1 MMMRHCLLAVS
12 FLVTTGLGAAVAQ
25 AEDGLAAIRQRHKI
39 LVAIDLGNPP
49 HGMMDDKFQPV
60 GSDVDTAKLLAQ
72 DLGVELEIVKVPTP
86 SRVQF
91 LLSNKADVVISA
103 LSITPERKKVVEFS
117 VPYAMLNT
125 VVAAPAAMRIATYA
139 DLAGKS
145 VAVTRGTVN
154 DQYLTKGVESVS
166 NVTVMRF
173 EDDPTSSTAI
183 TSGQLQVYASSLP
196 LITQLKQSHPALDL
210 QVKFTM
216 QGFPIAIT
224 FRKNDPNLKSY
235 LDRWVETNL
244 RNGKLVDTY
253 KKWQNVT
260 VSPDELIAQKS

>member
-1 MMMRHCLLAVS
+1 M
-12 FLVTTGLGAAVAQ
+12 
-25 AEDGLAAIRQRHKI
+25 
-39 LVAIDLGNPP
+39 
-49 HGMMDDKFQPV
+49 
-60 GSDVDTAKLLAQ
+60 
-72 DLGVELEIVKVPTP
+72 
-86 SRVQF
+86 
-91 LLSNKADVVISA
+91 ISA

-125 VVAAPAAMRIATYA
+125 VVAAPASMTISSYA

-154 DQYLTKGVESVS
+154 DQYLTKGVE
-166 NVTVMRF
+166 NVPNVNVMRF

-196 LITQLKQSHPALDL
+196 LITQLKQSHPSLDL

-224 FRKNDPNLKSY
+224 FRKNEPNLKAY
-235 LDRWVETNL
+235 LDNWVETNL
-244 RNGKLVDTY
+244 RNGKLVDIY

-260 VSPDELIAQKS
+260 VSPDELISQKSS

>member
-1 MMMRHCLLAVS
+1 MRRRIFIALLAC
-12 FLVTTGLGAAVAQ
+12 TGLAGGATHAM
-25 AEDGLAAIRQRHKI
+25 AEDGLAAIKQRGKI

-60 GSDVDTAKLLAQ
+60 GSDVDTAKLLAH
-72 DLGVELEIVKVPTP
+72 DMGVDLEIVRVPTP

-91 LLSNKADVVISA
+91 LISNKADVVISA
-103 LSITPERKKVVEFS
+103 LSITPERKKVVDFS
-117 VPYAMLNT
+117 IPYATLET
-125 VVAAPAAMRIATYA
+125 VVAAPAGMAISSYA

-154 DQYLTKGVESVS
+154 DQYLTKGVASVP

-196 LITQLKQSHPALDL
+196 LIMQLKQSHPSLDL

-224 FRKNDPNLKSY
+224 MRKNEPELKAY
-235 LDRWVETNL
+235 LDNWVETNL
-244 RNGKLVDTY
+244 RNGKLVDIY
-253 KKWQNVT
+253 KKWQGV
-260 VSPDELIAQKS
+260 VISPDELISQKS

>member
-1 MMMRHCLLAVS
+1 MKRFIFAAMIACM
-12 FLVTTGLGAAVAQ
+12 GLGYTMQPAA
-25 AEDGLAAIRQRHKI
+25 AEDGLAAIKQRHKI

-72 DLGVELEIVKVPTP
+72 DMGVDLEIVKVPTP

-117 VPYAMLNT
+117 IPYAELMT
-125 VVAAPAAMRIATYA
+125 VVAAPAAMPIKTYA
-139 DLAGKS
+139 DLAGKG

-154 DQYLTKGVESVS
+154 DQYLTKGVE
-166 NVTVMRF
+166 NVPNVNVMRF

-196 LITQLKQSHPALDL
+196 LILQLKQSHPSLDL

-224 FRKNDPNLKSY
+224 FRKNDPNLKAY
-235 LDRWVETNL
+235 LDNWVATNL
-244 RNGKLVDTY
+244 RNGKLVDIY
-253 KKWQNVT
+253 KKWQDV
-260 VSPDELIAQKS
+260 VISPDELIAQKS